1 MCRSFAQFTDCY
13 HYIVIIMC
21 MMGRPMNIVLLCCSR
36 NCSQPKQ
43 PELGNIQTSAKQ
55 NKGRT

>member
-1 MCRSFAQFTDCY
+1 
-13 HYIVIIMC
+13 
-21 MMGRPMNIVLLCCSR
+21 MGRRMNIVLLCSTR